1 MFTKRETTVCP
12 GEEKEKNLLMAAF
25 FVVSYDYCLITR
37 FAAQLIKVY
46 GVSFH
51 SNQTNYCFSEFGIEL
66 NLVGCLPNMSFIRYI
81 Y

>member
-12 GEEKEKNLLMAAF
+12 GEEKEKNVLMAAF
-25 FVVSYDYCLITR
+25 FFVSYDYCLITR
-37 FAAQLIKVY
+37 YAAPLIKIY
-46 GVSFH
+46 GVLFH
-51 SNQTNYCFSEFGIEL
+51 YNQNQYCFSGNGMEL